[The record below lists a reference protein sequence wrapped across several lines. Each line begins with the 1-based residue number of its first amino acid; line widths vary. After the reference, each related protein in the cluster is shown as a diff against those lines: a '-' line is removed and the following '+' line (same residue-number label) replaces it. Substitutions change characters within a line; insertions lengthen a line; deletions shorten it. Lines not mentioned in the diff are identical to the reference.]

1 MKIVAEQVTTKPI
14 GRAQSYLISAP
25 HLIDSP
31 NCKYQNMCMWIYFLF
46 LLVNVFC
53 EYMYVCVYICM

>member
-1 MKIVAEQVTTKPI
+1 MEVVTEQVTTKSI
-14 GRAQSYLISAP
+14 IFAP

-31 NCKYQNMCMWIYFLF
+31 NCKYQNMRMWIYFLF

-53 EYMYVCVYICM
+53 EYMHVCVCICM